1 MEERAANS
9 QQATGTGDSADPLAS
24 AMAAYQQGSVAGFE
38 TVYAAVA
45 GPIRGY
51 LRALVRDATLA
62 DDLLQETFL
71 QVHRVRHTFQPQRP
85 VRPWLYAIARNVVLM
100 HRRASFR
107 RARHE
112 TIADE
117 ALPEVPVAAE
127 IQGLGDRDA
136 VWGALARLPEARREP
151 VVLHHVLGMSF
162 KEVGAVLGITEGA
175 AKVRS
180 HRGLVELRVLMG
192 VEVPGGST

>member
-1 MEERAANS
+1 
-9 QQATGTGDSADPLAS
+9 
-24 AMAAYQQGSVAGFE
+24 MAAYQRGDMASFE

-45 GPIRGY
+45 GPLRGY
-51 LRALVRDATLA
+51 LRALVRDAALA

-71 QVHRVRHTFQPQRP
+71 QVHRVRHTFQPHRP
-85 VRPWLYAIARNVVLM
+85 VRPWLYAIARNVALM
-100 HRRASFR
+100 HRRAAGR

-117 ALPEVPVAAE
+117 ALPEIPVAPE
-127 IQGLGDRDA
+127 IEGLGDRDA
-136 VWGALARLPEARREP
+136 VWGAIARLPAARREP

-180 HRGLVELRVLMG
+180 HRGLVELRELMLAA
-192 VEVPGGST
+192 PTGGRT